1 MSRWSLKPLGEIC
14 STTSGGTPSRSH
26 PEYFGGAIPWI
37 KSGDLTD
44 GDVIACDE
52 NITEEAIR
60 SSSAKLFPQGTV
72 LVAMYG
78 ATVGKLGMLGMEAA
92 TNQAVC
98 GITPSDELDR
108 WFLFYFL
115 LSQRQNLIGQSAG
128 GAQPN
133 ISQKIVRELLVPV
146 PPLSEQRRIV
156 DLLSRA
162 EGIVRLRREAEKK
175 AAELIP
181 ALFLDMFGDPAANP
195 KGWPS
200 AAIGDL
206 FDVKGGKRLP
216 KGAPYSEEPTALRY
230 IRATDIKADRINER
244 NLVFLFPEVQKSI
257 SRYVVAA
264 EDVVI
269 TIAGT
274 IGVAAPIGSSLSGV
288 NLTENAAM
296 IRPKNQ
302 ARTNAIFFSS
312 LMNSAFVQRQI
323 EALTGRVTIG
333 KLALERIRLIEIRLP
348 PLPLQ
353 QEFGEKL
360 AMVRSIQSQQSN
372 ATVKAKATFDALL
385 TQAFSG

>member
-1 MSRWSLKPLGEIC
+1 MARTSSL
-14 STTSGGTPSRSH
+14 
-26 PEYFGGAIPWI
+26 
-37 KSGDLTD
+37 GDFVRVRT
-44 GDVIACDE
+44 
-52 NITEEAIR
+52 
-60 SSSAKLFPQGTV
+60 
-72 LVAMYG
+72 
-78 ATVGKLGMLGMEAA
+78 GKLDANAAHENGKYPFFTCSKEPLAINTYSFDCECVLLAGNGEFHVSYYSGPFDAYQRTYVIESLDVERLSVSYLYYFMRYYSAELRKLSVGGVIKFIKLG
-92 TNQAVC
+92 
-98 GITPSDELDR
+98 
-108 WFLFYFL
+108 
-115 LSQRQNLIGQSAG
+115 
-128 GAQPN
+128 N
-133 ISQKIVRELLVPV
+133 IKDAPIPI
-146 PPLSEQRRIV
+146 PPISEQRRIV
-156 DLLSRA
+156 DLISRA